1 MQAILNELRLVA
13 VQRRYTTGQ
22 NKNRLLHIVEKKR
35 MTCCFYLMNNAIII
49 IHV

>member
-35 MTCCFYLMNNAIII
+35 MTCCSLFDF
-49 IHV
+49 